1 MNQENQPTATQTA
14 ASQPP
19 TFIKLCKTAFVKKLV
34 KEARRVKYL
43 VEQDEMSVVVR
54 DDADNDLVFKAIQ
67 VRSNMW
73 ATTFSTLYWQQDA
86 S

>member
-1 MNQENQPTATQTA
+1 MSQENTDQAKIN
-14 ASQPP
+14 QPP

-54 DDADNDLVFKAIQ
+54 DDADNALVFKAIQ

-86 S
+86 

>member
-1 MNQENQPTATQTA
+1 MNQANTNQPTAT
-14 ASQPP
+14 QPP

-43 VEQDEMSVVVR
+43 VNQDEMSVVVR
-54 DDADNDLVFKAIQ
+54 DDADNALVFKAIQ
-67 VRSNMW
+67 VQSNLW

-86 S
+86 